1 MFTIVPLPAFWISGA
16 AAWITR
22 KVPVKFTAT
31 VRENTSAVV
40 SAIPVSAKTPAAL
53 MTPSSPPIAS
63 AASLAAAL
71 TDDGSDTSQAIATAP
86 ISSATAFAAL
96 SDRSRI
102 ATAAPSRRNS
112 RAVAR
117 PIPDAPP
124 VMMIL
129 RPASRAI
136 VFSCSIWSG
145 LFAVYGQSDRG
156 WPTYPGGGV
165 FHSDAIADKVTE
177 GWPVMSRWGVT
188 LALNPGQAVLDPG
201 RRPGTP
207 RHGEELEPLLNEE
220 VRVHPGRDEIHRGGD
235 AVLRGGRRDFI
246 ERSLIDVALVVE
258 RYPQLDRKIGRA
270 DQQDVDARDRG
281 DGIEVLQRL
290 VRLDHRHDN
299 ELVVHGIEVI
309 AVILELAPLAAHPG
323 VAAVAEGKIA
333 AGAHGGLRLLSGVDH
348 RHNDASRPGVKREAD
363 LIGLVR
369 GDAHQRRGLVAAH
382 CLDRRL
388 QLLDLP
394 GGVLGIEQQEVVPGV
409 GQDRHVNVRR
419 HGGPDDGS
427 T

>member
-22 KVPVKFTAT
+22 KIPVKFTAT

-63 AASLAAAL
+63 AALLTAAL

-102 ATAAPSRRNS
+102 ATAALFPPEQPGSG
-112 RAVAR
+112 A
-117 PIPDAPP
+117 PDTRCAPGNDD
-124 VMMIL
+124 L
-129 RPASRAI
+129 ASRQPCHR
-136 VFSCSIWSG
+136 FSCSIWSG
-145 LFAVYGQSDRG
+145 LFALYGQSDRG

-188 LALNPGQAVLDPG
+188 LALNPGQAVLDPD

-207 RHGEELEPLLNEE
+207 RHGEELEPLLDEE

-235 AVLRGGRRDFI
+235 AV
-246 ERSLIDVALVVE
+246 
-258 RYPQLDRKIGRA
+258 
-270 DQQDVDARDRG
+270 
-281 DGIEVLQRL
+281 
-290 VRLDHRHDN
+290 
-299 ELVVHGIEVI
+299 
-309 AVILELAPLAAHPG
+309 
-323 VAAVAEGKIA
+323 
-333 AGAHGGLRLLSGVDH
+333 
-348 RHNDASRPGVKREAD
+348 
-363 LIGLVR
+363 
-369 GDAHQRRGLVAAH
+369 
-382 CLDRRL
+382 
-388 QLLDLP
+388 
-394 GGVLGIEQQEVVPGV
+394 
-409 GQDRHVNVRR
+409 
-419 HGGPDDGS
+419 
-427 T
+427 